1 MRRLVKMTVGLSL
14 LSGVVWAD
22 NHALVIGCC
31 EKYPY
36 LTNIRQL
43 YGTKNDAEHIYNL
56 LVNKHHAV
64 SEKNALLITG
74 KDATYRNITTK
85 LKSMERKKDLKAGDT
100 LYMFYSGHGTSLFD
114 KGYFGKKF
122 KTDKMVREWISNS
135 TGLIPYDLNPKN
147 LSQTMIITKRDFKP
161 VFQRLDERGIRI
173 VWITDACFA
182 GHAYRGANDGSPQK
196 FVTFD
201 SSKIV
206 YNKKSK
212 DPNYKHL
219 LFYGASLATLPTS
232 EHPYQGESR
241 GDFSVEVEKCLNKS
255 YKSSYI
261 RHRDFKKC
269 LQSNFANTQIQH
281 NYYPKNRSLDNQ
293 IVIKASTKP
302 KRTQQPQSYRDRL
315 FALQNNQPLLEMN
328 VSSLRSTNQVIKT
341 FCRGERLS
349 VNLSGKRGR
358 YIIALSQDKNGKVIM
373 LQPDKKNKM
382 RGNELFQTDV
392 KKPFGRD
399 RLKVFATDD
408 KSIYNRALQ
417 FWDKPQG
424 VLSSTD
430 MEKLYKALKSSG
442 NFKTASMTIET
453 IKTDIETCKQGD

>member
-1 MRRLVKMTVGLSL
+1 
-14 LSGVVWAD
+14 
-22 NHALVIGCC
+22 
-31 EKYPY
+31 
-36 LTNIRQL
+36 
-43 YGTKNDAEHIYNL
+43 
-56 LVNKHHAV
+56 
-64 SEKNALLITG
+64 
-74 KDATYRNITTK
+74 
-85 LKSMERKKDLKAGDT
+85 
-100 LYMFYSGHGTSLFD
+100 
-114 KGYFGKKF
+114 
-122 KTDKMVREWISNS
+122 
-135 TGLIPYDLNPKN
+135 
-147 LSQTMIITKRDFKP
+147 
-161 VFQRLDERGIRI
+161 
-173 VWITDACFA
+173 
-182 GHAYRGANDGSPQK
+182 
-196 FVTFD
+196 
-201 SSKIV
+201 
-206 YNKKSK
+206 
-212 DPNYKHL
+212 
-219 LFYGASLATLPTS
+219 
-232 EHPYQGESR
+232 
-241 GDFSVEVEKCLNKS
+241 VEVEKCLNKS
-255 YKSSYI
+255 YKSPSI

-302 KRTQQPQSYRDRL
+302 KRTQQLQSYRDRL
-315 FALQNNQPLLEMN
+315 FALQNNQPLLDMS
-328 VSSLRSTNQVIKT
+328 VSSLRSTNRVIKT

-349 VNLSGKRGR
+349 VKLSGKRGR

-430 MEKLYKALKSSG
+430 IEKLYKALKSSG